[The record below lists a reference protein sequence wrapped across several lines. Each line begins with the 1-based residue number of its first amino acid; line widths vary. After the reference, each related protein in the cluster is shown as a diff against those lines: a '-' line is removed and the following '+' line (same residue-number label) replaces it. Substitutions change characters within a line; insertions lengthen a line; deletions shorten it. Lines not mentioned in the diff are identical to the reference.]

1 MTKLV
6 AAARNVGGRSRK
18 CIATGGRGRRV
29 TKLDE
34 KGEASTV
41 DTQKQVQ
48 VVVMYLESDCSS
60 DNGSSGVMM
69 PLASAA
75 VQGEGTEA

>member
-1 MTKLV
+1 
-6 AAARNVGGRSRK
+6 
-18 CIATGGRGRRV
+18 V

-34 KGEASTV
+34 KGEAATV
-41 DTQKQVQ
+41 HTQKQVWI
-48 VVVMYLESDCSS
+48 VVVYLESDCSS

-75 VQGEGTEA
+75 VQGEGKEA

>member
-1 MTKLV
+1 
-6 AAARNVGGRSRK
+6 
-18 CIATGGRGRRV
+18 V

-34 KGEASTV
+34 GEAATV
-41 DTQKQVQ
+41 DTQKQVW
-48 VVVMYLESDCSS
+48 VVVGYLESDCSS
-60 DNGSSGVMM
+60 DNGRSGVMM